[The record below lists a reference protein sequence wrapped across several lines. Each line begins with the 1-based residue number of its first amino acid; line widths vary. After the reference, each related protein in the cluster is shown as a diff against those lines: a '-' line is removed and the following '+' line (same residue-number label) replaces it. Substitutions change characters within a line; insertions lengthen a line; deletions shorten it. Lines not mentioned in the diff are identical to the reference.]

1 MGKAYFRA
9 PMDHRHDGLCKRMAE
24 IGNSVGWTCVLEADA
39 DFRGGMAAHHARA
52 LRQAEKDF
60 EEASKSGRLGE
71 AEGAARRGITAAGGV
86 RETRDGK
93 GIRPDLLVR
102 EGQGGDK
109 GGGGKEKRLG
119 EVRGLLEAKS
129 MAFCASNYG
138 DKTTWGKRG
147 DGKTWAERVADRC
160 VRARMREVS
169 ALDEQFFAGVTPAP
183 VAARVAALGGI
194 RGVVLGGFNEH
205 SAEVHCFVER
215 AAAAGAAK
223 VAATAGLDFDDARAA
238 LRKRFRQKLAVGAW
252 RDLHTHLLA
261 RLPYVNPTPAAEAKL
276 LAQRA
281 EFDRLWMEKRMA
293 VQQRRLGE
301 GEALA
306 ARARAGRG
314 AAAGTGGN
322 VGGGT
327 AAASQATAF
336 LEEVLG
342 AGRGAAG
349 DGEARTDDRG
359 AGAPTA
365 GGDDALNEEGEE
377 APAMTAASDSEC
389 EASASA
395 RQIGRV
401 AGGERGQT
409 NEGAPGDGAP
419 TSGR

>member
-1 MGKAYFRA
+1 MGR
-9 PMDHRHDGLCKRMAE
+9 
-24 IGNSVGWTCVLEADA
+24 
-39 DFRGGMAAHHARA
+39 
-52 LRQAEKDF
+52 
-60 EEASKSGRLGE
+60 RL
-71 AEGAARRGITAAGGV
+71 
-86 RETRDGK
+86 
-93 GIRPDLLVR
+93 
-102 EGQGGDK
+102 
-109 GGGGKEKRLG
+109 
-119 EVRGLLEAKS
+119 
-129 MAFCASNYG
+129 
-138 DKTTWGKRG
+138 
-147 DGKTWAERVADRC
+147 
-160 VRARMREVS
+160 
-169 ALDEQFFAGVTPAP
+169 
-183 VAARVAALGGI
+183 
-194 RGVVLGGFNEH
+194 
-205 SAEVHCFVER
+205 ER

-238 LRKRFRQKLAVGAW
+238 LRKRYRQKLAVGAW

-314 AAAGTGGN
+314 AAAGTGGD
-322 VGGGT
+322 VSGGA

-342 AGRGAAG
+342 ARGGAAG
-349 DGEARTDDRG
+349 DGEAKTDDRG
-359 AGAPTA
+359 AGATTA
-365 GGDDALNEEGEE
+365 GGDGAQNEEGDE

-389 EASASA
+389 EASTSA
-395 RQIGRV
+395 RQIGRG

>member
-1 MGKAYFRA
+1 M
-9 PMDHRHDGLCKRMAE
+9 
-24 IGNSVGWTCVLEADA
+24 
-39 DFRGGMAAHHARA
+39 
-52 LRQAEKDF
+52 
-60 EEASKSGRLGE
+60 
-71 AEGAARRGITAAGGV
+71 
-86 RETRDGK
+86 
-93 GIRPDLLVR
+93 
-102 EGQGGDK
+102 
-109 GGGGKEKRLG
+109 
-119 EVRGLLEAKS
+119 LEAKS

-183 VAARVAALGGI
+183 VAVRVAALGGI

-306 ARARAGRG
+306 ARAGSGRG

-322 VGGGT
+322 VRGGT
-327 AAASQATAF
+327 AAADQATAF

-342 AGRGAAG
+342 AGGGAAG
-349 DGEARTDDRG
+349 DGEAKTDDRG
-359 AGAPTA
+359 TGATTA
-365 GGDDALNEEGEE
+365 REDDALNEEGEE

>member
-1 MGKAYFRA
+1 M
-9 PMDHRHDGLCKRMAE
+9 
-24 IGNSVGWTCVLEADA
+24 
-39 DFRGGMAAHHARA
+39 
-52 LRQAEKDF
+52 
-60 EEASKSGRLGE
+60 
-71 AEGAARRGITAAGGV
+71 
-86 RETRDGK
+86 
-93 GIRPDLLVR
+93 
-102 EGQGGDK
+102 
-109 GGGGKEKRLG
+109 
-119 EVRGLLEAKS
+119 
-129 MAFCASNYG
+129 
-138 DKTTWGKRG
+138 
-147 DGKTWAERVADRC
+147 WAERVADRC

-183 VAARVAALGGI
+183 VAARVGALGGI

-306 ARARAGRG
+306 ARAGSGRG

-349 DGEARTDDRG
+349 DGEAKTDDRG
-359 AGAPTA
+359 AGDATA

-409 NEGAPGDGAP
+409 NEGALGDDAP